1 MSEVNNETQQSLS
14 FKTVEWEKGKI
25 ITAADLNRFEEGILN
40 LTNNANTT
48 NDIIANLDYSDSS
61 AADTKFVSQV
71 TETDGQIAV
80 THRDFAP
87 SISIV
92 AATSEQGENNSD
104 KPRITFSV
112 GGNPA
117 TSGDINT
124 ATTSVYGVTKL
135 SNAIDSDSEVLA
147 ATPKA
152 IKTAL
157 TAANTSLTNTI
168 NSLNGGVIINS
179 PSTSN
184 TLTALS
190 ESAGQ
195 ISATFAPINITSDQ
209 ISDRGSANCVATL
222 DASGKVPSS
231 QLPSYVDD
239 ILEGTAGT
247 PVEGKITVFNDLN
260 NQAYT
265 PESGKIYVDTTSNM
279 SYRYA
284 GSSSGYVKVASDLT
298 LGETEATAYRGDRGA
313 AAYTHAVTNKGA
325 AFTNGLYKIT
335 TNTEGHVT
343 NATAVTKAD
352 LLAFFGSNV
361 TASGTT
367 SFAEGYS
374 TTASGNNSHAE
385 GQGTTASGGS
395 SHAEGTNTTAS
406 ETSSHA
412 EGSTTIASGTYSHA
426 EGSSTTASDHSAH
439 AEGYGTL
446 ALGGYSHAEGNHTIA
461 AGMGSHASGER
472 TIASGKYEH
481 VSGNYNALEAD
492 NWAPSTHYN
501 AFNYILYNNKL
512 YSSIAPHTSSDNFE
526 NDKTYWST
534 TTKFIDVIGNGVD
547 NNNRSNARALDRQGN
562 EYLNGNLYVN
572 CNPDSTGGIMIGGTS
587 NGEVQF
593 SDGTTTVTFT
603 MSDLQA
609 LYTLIHPNT

>member
-14 FKTVEWEKGKI
+14 FTTVEWKKGMI

-48 NDIIANLDYSDSS
+48 NDTIANLDYSDSS
-61 AADTKFVSQV
+61 AANTKFVSQV

-124 ATTSVYGVTKL
+124 ATTGVYGVTKL

-152 IKTAL
+152 VKDAL
-157 TAANTSLTNTI
+157 TTANTSLTNTI
-168 NSLNGGVIINS
+168 NGLNGGVITNS

-195 ISATFAPINITSDQ
+195 ISATFAPISITTSQ
-209 ISDRGSANCVATL
+209 ISDRGSANGVATL
-222 DASGKVPSS
+222 DASSKVPSS

-247 PVEGKITVFNDLN
+247 PVEGKVTVFNDLN
-260 NQAYT
+260 NEPYT

-284 GSSSGYVKVASDLT
+284 GSASGYVKVASDLT
-298 LGETEATAYRGDRGA
+298 LGETDATAYRGDRGKT
-313 AAYTHAVTNKGA
+313 AYDHASDANRITTAQSTAK
-325 AFTNGLYKIT
+325 LYKIT
-335 TNTEGHVT
+335 
-343 NATAVTKAD
+343 ATAQGHIGSLTAATLSDITNLGVPEAAD
-352 LLAFFGSNV
+352 AVVEKLRVGTGPVITGTYSAYVGIDSIVSGNGSF
-361 TASGTT
+361 ASGETC
-367 SFAEGYS
+367 
-374 TTASGNNSHAE
+374 TASGNISFVQGSLSQATGDYSHAM
-385 GQGTTASGGS
+385 GQGVVASANNQSVIGKYNVENNISEVPAWNSKTAYVIGNIVKLT
-395 SHAEGTNTTAS
+395 ETNVNTNTT
-406 ETSSHA
+406 ETYYYKCVGA
-412 EGSTTIASGTYSHA
+412 NTGRMPPQYPYWISTDYKDLI
-426 EGSSTTASDHSAH
+426 E
-439 AEGYGTL
+439 
-446 ALGGYSHAEGNHTIA
+446 I
-461 AGMGSHASGER
+461 
-472 TIASGKYEH
+472 
-481 VSGNYNALEAD
+481 V
-492 NWAPSTHYN
+492 
-501 AFNYILYNNKL
+501 
-512 YSSIAPHTSSDNFE
+512 
-526 NDKTYWST
+526 
-534 TTKFIDVIGNGVD
+534 GNGTAT
-547 NNNRSNARALDRQGN
+547 NARSNARALDKDGN
-562 EYLNGNLYVN
+562 EYLKGNLYIQ
-572 CNPDSTGGIMIGGTS
+572 CSEDSTGGILIGGTTV
-587 NGEVQF
+587 NNEKAVQF

-603 MSDLQA
+603 MSELAA
-609 LYTLIHPNT
+609 LKALLNS